1 VLTPSDLSDLT
12 DCIET
17 ANKPQTNRKFIMTH
31 SANNANTDTNK
42 AVLNTPELIG
52 ADLARR
58 YKLIKAKQTKFETG
72 EFKEHTKAGGFDT
85 VLGHLMVLL
94 TSETDSGRIKSER
107 LAECSIKHIDKRR
120 RSEAKWFVENEVEA
134 REFIAKSKKGFTSL
148 SALQK
153 AMAVANKKASSK
165 DDTAS
170 TKDKPK
176 ADASPKTSEAKPA
189 TKETIFKE
197 LLAICKASDVNIM
210 DIAEMLML
218 EAEMLTPEELADEKK
233 VA

>member
-1 VLTPSDLSDLT
+1 M
-12 DCIET
+12 
-17 ANKPQTNRKFIMTH
+17 TNT
-31 SANNANTDTNK
+31 NTANTDTNT
-42 AVLNTPELIG
+42 AVLATLELQG
-52 ADLARR
+52 ADIARQW
-58 YKLIKAKQTKFETG
+58 KAITKGDKARFTQ
-72 EFKEHTKAGGFDT
+72 HTQANGFDMQ
-85 VLGHLMVLL
+85 LGKLMVAL
-94 TSETDSGRIKSER
+94 SEECEGRIKSTR
-107 LAECSIKHIDKRR
+107 LADCGINVVDKRR
-120 RSEAKWFVENEVEA
+120 RSEAMWFVNNEVEA

-189 TKETIFKE
+189 TKDTIFKE

>member
-1 VLTPSDLSDLT
+1 
-12 DCIET
+12 
-17 ANKPQTNRKFIMTH
+17 MTH

-72 EFKEHTKAGGFDT
+72 EFKEHTKADGFDT

-107 LAECSIKHIDKRR
+107 LAECSVKHIDKRR

-134 REFIAKSKKGFTSL
+134 REFIAKSKKGYTSL

-153 AMAVANKKASSK
+153 AMSKADKQASSTDDKAS
-165 DDTAS
+165 T
-170 TKDKPK
+170 TDKPK

>member
-1 VLTPSDLSDLT
+1 M
-12 DCIET
+12 
-17 ANKPQTNRKFIMTH
+17 TNT
-31 SANNANTDTNK
+31 ANNANTDTNK

-134 REFIAKSKKGFTSL
+134 REFIAKSKKGYTSL

-153 AMAVANKKASSK
+153 AMSKADKQASST

-170 TKDKPK
+170 TDKSSE
-176 ADASPKTSEAKPA
+176 ASAKPTEATSEAKPA

>member
-1 VLTPSDLSDLT
+1 
-12 DCIET
+12 
-17 ANKPQTNRKFIMTH
+17 MTH
-31 SANNANTDTNK
+31 TANNANTDTNK

-94 TSETDSGRIKSER
+94 TSETDSGRIKSTR

-134 REFIAKSKKGFTSL
+134 REFIAKSKKGYTSL
-148 SALQK
+148 TALQS
-153 AMAVANKKASSK
+153 AMSKANKKQASST
-165 DDTAS
+165 DDKAS
-170 TKDKPK
+170 TKPK
-176 ADASPKTSEAKPA
+176 ADASPKTSSEAKPA

-197 LLAICKASDVNIM
+197 LLAICKASDVDIM
-210 DIAEMLML
+210 VIAEMLMM
-218 EAEMLTPEELADEKK
+218 EAEMLTEEELADEKK

>member
-1 VLTPSDLSDLT
+1 
-12 DCIET
+12 
-17 ANKPQTNRKFIMTH
+17 MTH
-31 SANNANTDTNK
+31 SANNANTDTNV

-72 EFKEHTKAGGFDT
+72 EFKEHTKADGFDT

>member
-1 VLTPSDLSDLT
+1 LTAFDFRDLSYG
-12 DCIET
+12 IET
-17 ANKPQTNRKFIMTH
+17 ANEPQTNRKFIMTH

-134 REFIAKSKKGFTSL
+134 REFIAKSKKGYTSL

-153 AMAVANKKASSK
+153 AIAKSNKQESSNDDTTSTDKSSKAS
-165 DDTAS
+165 A
-170 TKDKPK
+170 KPTE
-176 ADASPKTSEAKPA
+176 ATSEAKPA

-197 LLAICKASDVNIM
+197 LLAICNASDVDIM
-210 DIAEMLML
+210 DIAEMLLREADAL
-218 EAEMLTPEELADEKK
+218 EADQLK

>member
-1 VLTPSDLSDLT
+1 VLTPLDLSDLT
-12 DCIET
+12 EASNRQT
-17 ANKPQTNRKFIMTH
+17 SQKPKRKNLMTNT
-31 SANNANTDTNK
+31 NTANTDTNT
-42 AVLNTPELIG
+42 AVLATLELQG
-52 ADLARR
+52 ADIARQW
-58 YKLIKAKQTKFETG
+58 KAITKGDKARFTQ
-72 EFKEHTKAGGFDT
+72 HTQADGFDMQ
-85 VLGHLMVLL
+85 LGKLMVAL
-94 TSETDSGRIKSER
+94 SVECEGRIKSTR
-107 LAECSIKHIDKRR
+107 LADCGINVVDKRR
-120 RSEAKWFVENEVEA
+120 RSEAMWFVNNEVEA

-189 TKETIFKE
+189 TKDTIFKE

>member
-1 VLTPSDLSDLT
+1 
-12 DCIET
+12 
-17 ANKPQTNRKFIMTH
+17 MTH
-31 SANNANTDTNK
+31 SANNANTDTNV

-72 EFKEHTKAGGFDT
+72 EFKEHTKADGFDT

-107 LAECSIKHIDKRR
+107 LAECSVKHIDKRR

-134 REFIAKSKKGFTSL
+134 REFIAKSKKGYTSL

-153 AMAVANKKASSK
+153 AMSKADKQASSTDDKAS
-165 DDTAS
+165 T
-170 TKDKPK
+170 TDKPK
-176 ADASPKTSEAKPA
+176 ADASPKTSEAKLL
-189 TKETIFKE
+189 TKDEVFKQILEMCNQNDVETY
-197 LLAICKASDVNIM
+197 
-210 DIAEMLML
+210 DIAQMLVDMHTDAEHAVR
-218 EAEMLTPEELADEKK
+218 EAKRHSQQRVTSSNGVTLAK
-233 VA
+233 AI

>member
-1 VLTPSDLSDLT
+1 
-12 DCIET
+12 
-17 ANKPQTNRKFIMTH
+17 MTH

-58 YKLIKAKQTKFETG
+58 YKLIKAKQTKFEIG
-72 EFKEHTKAGGFDT
+72 EFKAHTKADGFDT

-134 REFIAKSKKGFTSL
+134 REFIAKSKKGYTSL

-153 AMAVANKKASSK
+153 AIAKANKQESSK
-165 DDTAS
+165 DDTTSTDKSSKAS
-170 TKDKPK
+170 AKPTE
-176 ADASPKTSEAKPA
+176 ATSEAKPA

-197 LLAICKASDVNIM
+197 LLAICKASDVDIM
-210 DIAEMLML
+210 VIAEMLMM
-218 EAEMLTPEELADEKK
+218 EAEMLTEEELADEKK

>member
-1 VLTPSDLSDLT
+1 
-12 DCIET
+12 
-17 ANKPQTNRKFIMTH
+17 MTH

-134 REFIAKSKKGFTSL
+134 REFIAKSKKGYTSL

-153 AMAVANKKASSK
+153 AIAKANKQPSSE

-170 TKDKPK
+170 TDKSSE
-176 ADASPKTSEAKPA
+176 ASVKPTEATSEAKPA

>member
-1 VLTPSDLSDLT
+1 MASKRQMSH
-12 DCIET
+12 
-17 ANKPQTNRKFIMTH
+17 KQNRKFIMTH

-72 EFKEHTKAGGFDT
+72 EFKEHTKADGFDT

-134 REFIAKSKKGFTSL
+134 REFIAKSKKGYTSL

-153 AMAVANKKASSK
+153 AIAKANKQPSST

-170 TKDKPK
+170 TDKPEASSK
-176 ADASPKTSEAKPA
+176 PEVDASPKTSEAKPA

-218 EAEMLTPEELADEKK
+218 EAEMPTPEELADEKK

>member
-1 VLTPSDLSDLT
+1 
-12 DCIET
+12 
-17 ANKPQTNRKFIMTH
+17 MTH

-72 EFKEHTKAGGFDT
+72 EFKEHTKADGFDT

-134 REFIAKSKKGFTSL
+134 REFIAKSKKGYTSL

-153 AMAVANKKASSK
+153 AIAKANKQPSST

-170 TKDKPK
+170 TDKPK
-176 ADASPKTSEAKPA
+176 ADATPKTSEAKPA

>member
-1 VLTPSDLSDLT
+1 
-12 DCIET
+12 
-17 ANKPQTNRKFIMTH
+17 MTH
-31 SANNANTDTNK
+31 SANNANTDTNV

-72 EFKEHTKAGGFDT
+72 EFKEHTKADGFDT

-107 LAECSIKHIDKRR
+107 LADCGINIVDKRR

-134 REFIAKSKKGFTSL
+134 REFIAKSKKGYTSL

-153 AMAVANKKASSK
+153 AMSKADKQASST
-165 DDTAS
+165 DDKAS

>member
-1 VLTPSDLSDLT
+1 
-12 DCIET
+12 
-17 ANKPQTNRKFIMTH
+17 MTH

-134 REFIAKSKKGFTSL
+134 REFIAKSKKGYTSL

-153 AMAVANKKASSK
+153 AIAKSNKQESSNDDTTSTDKSSKAS
-165 DDTAS
+165 A
-170 TKDKPK
+170 KPTE
-176 ADASPKTSEAKPA
+176 ATSEAKPA

-197 LLAICKASDVNIM
+197 LLAICNASDVDIM
-210 DIAEMLML
+210 DIAEMLLREADAL
-218 EAEMLTPEELADEKK
+218 EADQLK

>member
-1 VLTPSDLSDLT
+1 
-12 DCIET
+12 
-17 ANKPQTNRKFIMTH
+17 MTH

-72 EFKEHTKAGGFDT
+72 EFKEHTKADGFDT

-134 REFIAKSKKGFTSL
+134 REFIAKSKKGYTSL

-153 AMAVANKKASSK
+153 AIAKANKQPSSEDDTTSTDKSSKAS
-165 DDTAS
+165 A
-170 TKDKPK
+170 KPTE
-176 ADASPKTSEAKPA
+176 ATSEAKPA

-197 LLAICKASDVNIM
+197 LLAICNASDVDIM
-210 DIAEMLML
+210 DIAEMLLREADAL
-218 EAEMLTPEELADEKK
+218 EADQLK

>member
-1 VLTPSDLSDLT
+1 
-12 DCIET
+12 
-17 ANKPQTNRKFIMTH
+17 MTH

-134 REFIAKSKKGFTSL
+134 REFIAKSKKGYTSL

-153 AMAVANKKASSK
+153 AIAKANKQPSST

-170 TKDKPK
+170 TDKSSE
-176 ADASPKTSEAKPA
+176 ASAKPTEATSEAKPA

>member
-1 VLTPSDLSDLT
+1 
-12 DCIET
+12 
-17 ANKPQTNRKFIMTH
+17 MTH

-72 EFKEHTKAGGFDT
+72 EFKEHTKADGCDT

-134 REFIAKSKKGFTSL
+134 REFIAKSKKGYTSL

-153 AMAVANKKASSK
+153 AIAKANKQPSSEDDTTSTDKSSKAS
-165 DDTAS
+165 A
-170 TKDKPK
+170 KPTE
-176 ADASPKTSEAKPA
+176 ATSEAKPA

-197 LLAICKASDVNIM
+197 LLAICNASDVDIM
-210 DIAEMLML
+210 DIAEMLLREADAL
-218 EAEMLTPEELADEKK
+218 EADQLK

>member
-1 VLTPSDLSDLT
+1 M
-12 DCIET
+12 
-17 ANKPQTNRKFIMTH
+17 TNT
-31 SANNANTDTNK
+31 NTANTDTNT
-42 AVLNTPELIG
+42 AVLATLELQG
-52 ADLARR
+52 ADIARQW
-58 YKLIKAKQTKFETG
+58 KAITKGDKARFTQ
-72 EFKEHTKAGGFDT
+72 HTQADGFDMQ
-85 VLGHLMVLL
+85 LGKLMVAL
-94 TSETDSGRIKSER
+94 SVECEGRIKSTR
-107 LAECSIKHIDKRR
+107 LADCGINVVDKRR
-120 RSEAKWFVENEVEA
+120 RSEALWFVENEVEA
-134 REFIAKSKKGFTSL
+134 RKFIAKSKKGYTSL

-153 AMAVANKKASSK
+153 AMAVANKKASST

-170 TKDKPK
+170 TDKSSE
-176 ADASPKTSEAKPA
+176 ASAKPTEATSEAKPA

>member
-1 VLTPSDLSDLT
+1 
-12 DCIET
+12 
-17 ANKPQTNRKFIMTH
+17 MTH
-31 SANNANTDTNK
+31 SANNANTDTNV

-72 EFKEHTKAGGFDT
+72 EFKEHTKADGFDT

-107 LAECSIKHIDKRR
+107 LADCGINIVDKRR

-134 REFIAKSKKGFTSL
+134 REFIAKSKKGYTSL

-153 AMAVANKKASSK
+153 AMSKANKQASST
-165 DDTAS
+165 DDKAS

-189 TKETIFKE
+189 NKDTIFKE
-197 LLAICKASDVNIM
+197 LLAICKASDVDIM
-210 DIAEMLML
+210 DIAEMLLREADAL
-218 EAEMLTPEELADEKK
+218 ENNHKVIKQGTDEWTQSV
-233 VA
+233 VASL

>member
-1 VLTPSDLSDLT
+1 
-12 DCIET
+12 
-17 ANKPQTNRKFIMTH
+17 MTH
-31 SANNANTDTNK
+31 SANNANTDTNV

-72 EFKEHTKAGGFDT
+72 EFKEHTKADGFDT

-107 LAECSIKHIDKRR
+107 LAECSVKHIDKRR

-134 REFIAKSKKGFTSL
+134 REFIAKSKKGYTSL

-153 AMAVANKKASSK
+153 AMSKADKQASSK

-176 ADASPKTSEAKPA
+176 ADASPKTSEAKLL
-189 TKETIFKE
+189 TKDEVFKQILEMCNQNDVETY
-197 LLAICKASDVNIM
+197 
-210 DIAEMLML
+210 DIAQMLVDMHTDAEHAVR
-218 EAEMLTPEELADEKK
+218 EAKRHSQQRVTSSNGVTLAK
-233 VA
+233 AI

>member
-1 VLTPSDLSDLT
+1 
-12 DCIET
+12 
-17 ANKPQTNRKFIMTH
+17 MTH

-134 REFIAKSKKGFTSL
+134 REFIAKSKKGYTSL

-153 AMAVANKKASSK
+153 AMSKADKQASSK
-165 DDTAS
+165 DDTTS